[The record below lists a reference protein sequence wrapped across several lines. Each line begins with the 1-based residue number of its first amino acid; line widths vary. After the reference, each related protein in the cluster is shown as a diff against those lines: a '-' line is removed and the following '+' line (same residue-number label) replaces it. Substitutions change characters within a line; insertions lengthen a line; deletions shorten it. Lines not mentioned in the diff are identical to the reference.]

1 MVPTDWA
8 EHWRMDDR
16 WREEF
21 VLLDR
26 RTERAAIDRVLDAVR
41 SGFSGTLVLRGG
53 PGVGKSTLLKYAVA
67 AAPDLRVCGIAGV
80 ESEISMEFG
89 GLHQLLVPCLAR
101 LDDLPPPQRAALRV
115 AFGQDEGPPPGRFLV
130 GLATLTLLSRAAE
143 EQPLLCIVDDAH
155 WLDPESAQVL
165 GFVARRLYADRVAF
179 IACVGEPAAQQ
190 VFEQFPTIT
199 VDGLPDAEARKL
211 LSSVTG
217 GALSAQAVDRI
228 LADTRN
234 NPLALV
240 ELGTQY
246 TADQLSGRAGLPEPL
261 PLGQRLQEHF
271 LRQVRSLP
279 PDAQAFALLAAAD
292 PGGERDRLWRAAAQ
306 AGVDPDA
313 ASAETAEAG
322 VLEFPGHSVRFRYPL
337 LRSAVYHGASTV
349 DRRHAHRALSEAGNS
364 ELRVWHLAAAA
375 IIPDEELA
383 AELQHTA
390 ERAGTRGGYAA
401 RAALLRRSA
410 DLTPDD
416 ARRAEREV
424 ALAEARLMAGD
435 PVGAQN
441 VLSGALPRLTNKT
454 ARGQAQRLEGAI
466 RFAQGHAAEAARIL
480 ASASQALADDDRM
493 ARDTMLMAL
502 QAAIWAG
509 PAQTRE
515 IARAARVFPRV
526 PEASASVGDLL
537 LEGYSA
543 RFTLGYQAAVQPFR
557 AAVAALL
564 ADDLDPV
571 LCLRW
576 FALGTAAAGSLWD
589 DQATIDLSDRWVK
602 MARAAGAFTTLP
614 VALTFNAVSESMA
627 GHFREA
633 DTRWALMLEA
643 LTVSSSPGVL
653 GVNSGSSGLLLA
665 YRGQLT
671 EARATGLAQVRESAA
686 RGQGGPADIGRYI
699 VAVADLFGGD
709 YAAAMSYAQTVIE
722 DDPAYTAEAALPEL
736 IQAAVRAG
744 DYEAAATAHKT
755 LSERALAAGTPWALG
770 LRARCEALLAEG
782 ADAEGCYLE
791 SISQLK
797 RCRMAV
803 DLARAHL
810 LYGQWLR
817 RAKRRRDA
825 RQELRTAHD
834 MFAAM
839 GADRLAEWAAA
850 ELRASGER
858 ARARSPETAVDLT
871 PQEVRVADLAGAGA
885 SDSEIAAQLFISPST
900 VDYHLRKVFRKL
912 NVTSRTQLASRLLS
926 GPAADY
932 PSRGQGDAGREQPR
946 AERAEIGQY
955 ALDPR
960 QPWPARVCWRAR
972 PSWPHRTGQFFV

>member
-1 MVPTDWA
+1 MLLNDWA
-8 EHWRMDDR
+8 GPRRVDDR
-16 WREEF
+16 WQEEF

-26 RTERAAIDRVLDAVR
+26 RTERAAIDRVLDAAR

-53 PGVGKSTLLKYAVA
+53 PGVGKSTLLEYAVK
-67 AAPDLRVCGIAGV
+67 AAPDLRVSSIAGV
-80 ESEISMEFG
+80 ESEISMEFA
-89 GLHQLLVPCLAR
+89 GLHQLLVPCLPQ
-101 LDDLPPPQRAALRV
+101 LDDLPPPQRRALRV
-115 AFGQDEGPPPGRFLV
+115 AFGQEAGPPPELFLV
-130 GLATLTLLSRAAE
+130 GLAALTLLSRAAE
-143 EQPLLCIVDDAH
+143 AQPLLCIIDDAH

-165 GFVARRLYADRVAF
+165 GFVARRLCADRVGL
-179 IACVGEPAAQQ
+179 IAAVGEPTAQQ
-190 VFEQFPTIT
+190 VFEQVPTIT
-199 VDGLPDAEARKL
+199 VDGLPDAEAREL
-211 LSSVTG
+211 LGSVTG
-217 GALSAQAVDRI
+217 GALNAQAVDRI

-261 PLGQRLQEHF
+261 PLGQRLQDHF
-271 LRQVRSLP
+271 LRQVRNLP

-292 PGGERDRLWRAAAQ
+292 PGGERVRLWRAAAQ
-306 AGVDPDA
+306 AGIDPDA

-322 VLEFPGHSVRFRYPL
+322 VLEFPGNSVRFRYPL
-337 LRSAVYHGASTV
+337 LRSAVYHGASAA
-349 DRRHAHRALSEAGNS
+349 DRRHAHRAWSEAGHS
-364 ELRVWHLAAAA
+364 ELRVCHLAAAA
-375 IIPDEELA
+375 IVPDEELA

-410 DLTPDD
+410 DLTPED

-424 ALAEARLMAGD
+424 ALAEATLITGD
-435 PVGAQN
+435 PVGAQDM
-441 VLSGALPRLTNKT
+441 LGGALPRLTRTT
-454 ARGQAQRLEGAI
+454 ARVRAQRLEGAI
-466 RFAQGHAAEAARIL
+466 RFAQGDAAEAARIL

-493 ARDTMLMAL
+493 ARDTMLLAL

-515 IARAARVFPRV
+515 IARAARAFPPV
-526 PEASASVGDLL
+526 PFASASVADLL

-543 RFTLGYQAAVQPFR
+543 RFTLGYQASVEPFR
-557 AAVAALL
+557 AAVTALL
-564 ADDLDPV
+564 ADELDPAV
-571 LCLRW
+571 GLNSW

-589 DQATIDLSDRWVK
+589 DQAAFDLSDRWVK

-614 VALTFNAVSESMA
+614 VALTFHAVSESMA

-633 DTRWALMLEA
+633 DTRWALMLEV
-643 LTVSSSPGVL
+643 LTMSSGPGLL
-653 GVNSGSSGLLLA
+653 GVNSRSSGLLLA

-671 EARATGLAQVRESAA
+671 EARETGLAQVRESTG

-709 YAAAMSYAQTVIE
+709 YAQAMSYAQTVIE
-722 DDPAYTAEAALPEL
+722 DDPAYTTEAVLPEL

-770 LRARCEALLAEG
+770 LRARCEALLTEG

-797 RCRMAV
+797 QCRMAV

-850 ELRASGER
+850 ELRATGER
-858 ARARSPETAVDLT
+858 ARARTPDTAVDLT
-871 PQEVRVADLAGAGA
+871 RQETRVADLAAAGA

-912 NVTSRTQLASRLLS
+912 HVTSRTQLAGRLPS
-926 GPAADY
+926 GPAADS
-932 PSRGQGDAGREQPR
+932 PSLG
-946 AERAEIGQY
+946 
-955 ALDPR
+955 
-960 QPWPARVCWRAR
+960 
-972 PSWPHRTGQFFV
+972 

>member
-1 MVPTDWA
+1 VVLSDWA
-8 EHWRMDDR
+8 GPRRVVDR

-41 SGFSGTLVLRGG
+41 SGLCGTLVLRGG
-53 PGVGKSTLLKYAVA
+53 PGVGKSTLLEYAVA
-67 AAPDLRVCGIAGV
+67 AAPDLRVSAIAGV
-80 ESEISMEFG
+80 ESEISLEFA
-89 GLHQLLVPCLAR
+89 GLHQLLVPFLSQ
-101 LDDLPPPQRAALRV
+101 LDDLPPPQRGALRV
-115 AFGQDEGPPPGRFLV
+115 AFGQEAGAPPERFLV
-130 GLATLTLLSRAAE
+130 GLAALTLLSRAAE
-143 EQPLLCIVDDAH
+143 TQPLLCIVDDAH

-165 GFVARRLYADRVAF
+165 GFVARRLCADRVGF
-179 IACVGEPAAQQ
+179 IAGVGEPAAQR

-199 VDGLPDAEARKL
+199 VDGLPDAEAREL
-211 LSSVTG
+211 LGSVVD
-217 GALSAQAVDRI
+217 GALNAQAVDRI
-228 LADTRN
+228 LADTCN

-240 ELGTQY
+240 ELGAQY
-246 TADQLSGRAGLPEPL
+246 TADQLSGRAALPEPL

-271 LRQVRSLP
+271 QRQVHSLT

-292 PGGERDRLWRAAAQ
+292 RGGERGQLWRAAAQ

-322 VLEFPGHSVRFRYPL
+322 VLEFPGNSARFRHPL
-337 LRSAVYHGASTV
+337 VRCAVYHGASAG
-349 DRRHAHRALSEAGNS
+349 DRRHAHRALAEAGHS

-375 IIPDEELA
+375 VVPDEKLA

-435 PVGAQN
+435 PVGAQDT
-441 VLSGALPRLTNKT
+441 LGGALPRLTGTT

-466 RFAQGHAAEAARIL
+466 RFAQGDAAEAARIL
-480 ASASQALADDDRM
+480 ASASQALAGDDKM

-515 IARAARVFPRV
+515 IAHAARAFPPV
-526 PEASASVGDLL
+526 PFASASVADLL

-543 RFTLGYQAAVQPFR
+543 RFTLGYQASVEPFR
-557 AAVAALL
+557 AAVTALL
-564 ADDLDPV
+564 ADDLDPAV
-571 LCLRW
+571 GLRW

-589 DQATIDLSDRWVK
+589 DQAVFDLSDRWVK

-614 VALTFNAVSESMA
+614 VALAFYAVSECMA
-627 GHFREA
+627 GYFREA
-633 DTRWALMLEA
+633 DMKWALMREV
-643 LTVSSSPGVL
+643 LTMTCGPGVL
-653 GVNSGSSGLLLA
+653 GVDSRGNGLLLA

-671 EARATGLAQVRESAA
+671 EARATGLGKVRESAA
-686 RGQGGPADIGRYI
+686 RVQGGPADTGLYI
-699 VAVADLFGGD
+699 VALADLFDGD
-709 YAAAMSYAQTVIE
+709 YAAAMSSAQTVIE
-722 DDPAYTAEAALPEL
+722 NDPAYTAEATLPEL

-755 LSERALAAGTPWALG
+755 LSERTLAAGTPWALG

-782 ADAEGCYLE
+782 ADAEDWYLE
-791 SISQLK
+791 SLSQLK

-817 RAKRRRDA
+817 RARRRRDA
-825 RQELRTAHD
+825 RQELRTAYE
-834 MFAAM
+834 MFATM

-850 ELRASGER
+850 ELRATGER
-858 ARARSPETAVDLT
+858 ARARTPQTTLDLT
-871 PQEVRVADLAGAGA
+871 PQETRVADLAAAGA

-912 NVTSRTQLASRLLS
+912 NVTSRTQLAGHLRP
-926 GPAADY
+926 GP
-932 PSRGQGDAGREQPR
+932 DAPPR
-946 AERAEIGQY
+946 R
-955 ALDPR
+955 
-960 QPWPARVCWRAR
+960 
-972 PSWPHRTGQFFV
+972 

>member
-1 MVPTDWA
+1 MMVSEWA
-8 EHWRMDDR
+8 GPRVDDR
-16 WREEF
+16 WRMQF
-21 VLLDR
+21 TMLDR
-26 RTERAAIDRVLDAVR
+26 RTERVAIDRVLDAVR

-53 PGVGKSTLLKYAVA
+53 PGVGKSTLLQYAVA

-80 ESEISMEFG
+80 ESEISMAFG
-89 GLHQLLVPCLAR
+89 GLHQLLGPCLPQ
-101 LDDLPPPQRAALRV
+101 LDGLPPPQRGALRV
-115 AFGQDEGPPPGRFLV
+115 AFGQEAGLPPERFLV
-130 GLATLTLLSRAAE
+130 GLAALTLLSRAAE
-143 EQPLLCIVDDAH
+143 AQPLLCVVDDAH

-165 GFVARRLYADRVAF
+165 GFVARRLYADRVGF
-179 IACVGEPAAQQ
+179 IVGVGEPAAQP
-190 VFEQFPTIT
+190 VFEQLPTIT
-199 VDGLPDAEARKL
+199 VDGLPDAEAREL
-211 LSSVTG
+211 LGSVVG
-217 GALSAQAVDRI
+217 GTLNAQAVDRI

-246 TADQLSGRAGLPEPL
+246 TADQLAGRAVLPEPL

-271 LRQVRSLP
+271 LRQVHSLP
-279 PDAQAFALLAAAD
+279 PEAQAFALLAAAD
-292 PGGERDRLWRAAAQ
+292 PAGDRDRLWRAAVRS
-306 AGVDPDA
+306 GIDPDA
-313 ASAETAEAG
+313 ASAETAGAG
-322 VLEFPGHSVRFRYPL
+322 MLEFPGSSVRFRYPL
-337 LRSAVYHGASTV
+337 LRSAVYHGASAV
-349 DRRHAHRALSEAGNS
+349 DRRQAHRALAEAGHS

-375 IIPDEELA
+375 VVPDEELA
-383 AELQHTA
+383 AELQHMA

-410 DLTPDD
+410 DLTPED

-424 ALAEARLMAGD
+424 AVAEATLMAGD
-435 PVGAQN
+435 PIGAQDT
-441 VLSGALPRLTNKT
+441 LGGALPRLAGTT
-454 ARGQAQRLEGAI
+454 ARGRAQRLEGAI
-466 RFAQGHAAEAARIL
+466 RFAQGHAAQAARIL
-480 ASASQALADDDRM
+480 ASASQALAGDDRM

-515 IARAARVFPRV
+515 IARAARAFPAV
-526 PEASASVGDLL
+526 PLASASVADLL

-543 RFTLGYQAAVQPFR
+543 RFTLGYQASVEPFR
-557 AAVAALL
+557 AAVTALL
-564 ADDLDPV
+564 ADDLDPAV
-571 LCLRW
+571 GLRW
-576 FALGTAAAGSLWD
+576 FGLGTAAAGSLWD
-589 DQATIDLSDRWVK
+589 DQATFDLSDRWVT

-614 VALTFNAVSESMA
+614 VALVFNAVSESMA

-633 DTRWALMLEA
+633 DARWALMLEV
-643 LTVSSSPGVL
+643 LTMSSGPAVL
-653 GVNSGSSGLLLA
+653 GADSRSSGLLLA

-699 VAVADLFGGD
+699 VAMADLFGGD
-709 YAAAMSYAQTVIE
+709 YAAAMSSAQTVIE

-744 DYEAAATAHKT
+744 DYETAATAHKT

-797 RCRMAV
+797 RSRMAV

-834 MFAAM
+834 MFDAM

-850 ELRASGER
+850 ELRATGER
-858 ARARSPETAVDLT
+858 ARARTPETAVDLT
-871 PQEVRVADLAGAGA
+871 RQETRVADLAAAGA

-912 NVTSRTQLASRLLS
+912 NVTSRTQLAGRLPS
-926 GPAADY
+926 GPGADGA
-932 PSRGQGDAGREQPR
+932 SAG
-946 AERAEIGQY
+946 
-955 ALDPR
+955 
-960 QPWPARVCWRAR
+960 
-972 PSWPHRTGQFFV
+972 